1 MTTLDQPL
9 DGLPARPH
17 GGTGAVLVAAAVLG
31 LWFTAIL
38 AANLAGAFEPD
49 PTRPPL
55 ALAAA
60 LALPVIILVAAYRLS
75 ARVRT
80 FALGL
85 DLGLLTTIQ
94 SWRVLGGMFLV
105 LYAYGM
111 LSGVFAWPAGVGDV
125 AVGIAV
131 PFAAASLAA
140 GAAGW
145 QRKVLWLNIAGLL
158 DFVGAVGT
166 GLLTSSSALGIIDV
180 AVRSD
185 PMTSLPLA
193 LIPTFA
199 VPFFIVVHV
208 ISLIQL
214 ARIKADDRAERL

>member
-1 MTTLDQPL
+1 MTTLDQPI
-9 DGLPARPH
+9 DATTTSRH
-17 GGTGAVLVAAAVLG
+17 GGAGPVLGTAAVVG
-31 LWFTAIL
+31 LWFAVIL
-38 AANLAGAFEPD
+38 AANFAGAFEPD

-60 LALPVIILVAAYRLS
+60 LALPAIIFVVFYRLS

-85 DLGLLTTIQ
+85 DLGLLTAIQ
-94 SWRVLGGMFLV
+94 GWRVLGGMFLV
-105 LYAYGM
+105 LYAYG
-111 LSGVFAWPAGVGDV
+111 LLPGIFAWPAGVGDV
-125 AVGIAV
+125 VVG
-131 PFAAASLAA
+131 LAA
-140 GAAGW
+140 PFVVASITDGAAGW
-145 QRKVLWLNIAGLL
+145 QRKVFWLNIAGLV

-166 GLLTSSSALGIIDV
+166 GLLASNSALGILDV

-185 PMTSLPLA
+185 PMTALPLA

-214 ARIKADDRAERL
+214 ARIKAGDRAGQR

>member
-9 DGLPARPH
+9 DAPPTPRQGETGPAF
-17 GGTGAVLVAAAVLG
+17 GAAAVVG
-31 LWFTAIL
+31 VWFAVIL

-49 PTRPPL
+49 PVNPPL

-60 LALPVIILVAAYRLS
+60 LVLPVATFAIAYRLS

-85 DLGLLTTIQ
+85 DLGLLTAIQ

-111 LSGVFAWPAGVGDV
+111 LPGAFAWPAGVGDV
-125 AVGIAV
+125 AVGLAA
-131 PFAAASLAA
+131 PFAA
-140 GAAGW
+140 GW
-145 QRKVLWLNIAGLL
+145 YRNVLWLNIAGLL
-158 DFVGAVGT
+158 DFVGAVGM
-166 GLLTSSSALGIIDV
+166 GLLTSSSALGVLDV

-185 PMTSLPLA
+185 LMTSLPVA

-199 VPFFIVVHV
+199 VPFFIVLHV

-214 ARIKADDRAERL
+214 AHIKAGDRTGRL